1 MAQQILGTVGSDSLF
16 GSLVEDLIIGFA
28 GNDVMLGAD
37 GNDGIAGNSG
47 IDVIAGN
54 KGDDTMEGG
63 QDGDFILAGQDKDIA
78 RGDAGNDSIA
88 GNEGEDSLF
97 GNDGDD
103 VVYGGKANDFIW
115 GGRGNDSLFG
125 DIGNDVIFGDRGA
138 DSISGGDGNDLFVL
152 TKGGGGATIEDAD
165 VISDFKTGDRL
176 AVAPGLTLA
185 EINLQFVPSQNNAS
199 VGDMVIRDL
208 GDRTGSFLA
217 VIKGVA
223 PGAITRNS
231 FVDEIVPLASPPV
244 TPPTDG
250 GGGGTPKPPANNT
263 LQALSASF
271 NIAEDTLLNNQLQVN
286 NPQNKVLT
294 YTLEGTPTLG
304 SATLDPKT
312 GILTYIPNPNV
323 SGLETL
329 SFKVNDGT
337 ADSAPAT
344 LRINVFS
351 AEDIPTAIAQ
361 NIPAAKNQP
370 LPIALVGSDGDGDP
384 LTATVTTLPLNGKLF
399 QTTDGITPEAA
410 ITAVGTKVTN
420 PQGLVIF
427 QPNPGTL
434 GEVTFGYTVSDGK
447 ADSAP
452 ATVAVNLQESIG
464 SNNTT
469 IDLNGSSAPGQG
481 FSTSFTPSGAAIS
494 LVDPANLTL
503 ADPDKTATQDVI
515 LSSATVQITNL
526 QNGADELLDASLI
539 GNITKTYNAATG
551 TLVLTGAA
559 SIDLYQAALRTVTYR
574 NTNPTP
580 NPSTRIINFTVS
592 DATGTSSPVFS
603 SVAYTPVG
611 VTDSVIMTTGM
622 AGTTWTLP
630 ASAFLANDIGTSLS
644 ITSITA
650 IPANLGGFGATA
662 NGSLP
667 VTGVTLTAPG
677 GLGVTGSFT
686 YNLQNA
692 NNLTATAT
700 VNLSTIGSGGGA
712 DNVTGGNGPDILDG
726 KDENDIIDGGPGSD
740 LLNGGRGTDSLTGGL
755 GSDIFT
761 YGRFDGSLALD
772 ANSTDLLTEITTD
785 RRHDVIL
792 DFVPGVDKI
801 GVSIAGMA
809 PNTLNSPDDILLP
822 VQTGV
827 AVDTDILPNG
837 AFLFAYE
844 LSGST
849 YIIYD
854 ENSNNINGN
863 DSRVWAKLQGVTGLG
878 SLNANDFVF
887 I

>member
-1 MAQQILGTVGSDSLF
+1 MAQQILGTAGSDSLF

-125 DIGNDVIFGDRGA
+125 DLGNDVIFGDRGA
-138 DSISGGDGNDLFVL
+138 DSISGGEGNDLFVL
-152 TKGGGGATIEDAD
+152 TKGGGGATIDDAD

-223 PGAITRNS
+223 SGAVTRNT
-231 FVDEIVPLASPPV
+231 FVEKIEPLPGTT
-244 TPPTDG
+244 TPPPPD
-250 GGGGTPKPPANNT
+250 GGGTPPPPTNNT
-263 LQALSASF
+263 LQALNASF
-271 NIAEDTLLNNQLQVN
+271 NIAEDTLLNNQLQAN
-286 NPQNKVLT
+286 NPKNKVLT

-304 SATLDPKT
+304 TAQLDPKT

-344 LRINVFS
+344 LRINVFPS
-351 AEDIPTAIAQ
+351 EDIPIAISQ
-361 NIPAAKNQP
+361 NIPAAKNQL

-410 ITAVGTKVTN
+410 ITAAGTKVTN

-447 ADSAP
+447 ADSTP

-464 SNNTT
+464 LNNTA
-469 IDLNGSSAPGQG
+469 IDLNGPSTPGQG
-481 FSTSFTPSGAAIS
+481 FTTAFTPGGAAIP
-494 LVDPANLTL
+494 LVDAANLTIT
-503 ADPDKTATQDVI
+503 DPEKTPSQDVI

-526 QNGADELLDASLI
+526 QNGADELLDASPI

-559 SIDLYQAALRTVTYR
+559 SIDLYQAVLRSVTYT

-580 NPSTRIINFTVS
+580 NPSTRIINFTVNDGS
-592 DATGTSSPVFS
+592 GTSSPVFS
-603 SVAYTPVG
+603 SVAYAPVG
-611 VTDSVIMTTGM
+611 VNDSITITNTTR
-622 AGTTWTLP
+622 AVVP
-630 ASAFLANDIGTSLS
+630 ASWLLANDIGASLS
-644 ITSITA
+644 ISGNT
-650 IPANLGGFGATA
+650 PAVGPGGFNVNVTPNGTTTVNSFRLQSAGAA
-662 NGSLP
+662 FPN
-667 VTGVTLTAPG
+667 
-677 GLGVTGSFT
+677 GSFT
-686 YNLQNA
+686 YTLKTLS
-692 NNLTATAT
+692 NLTSTAT
-700 VNLSTIGSGGGA
+700 VDLTVINF
-712 DNVTGGNGPDILDG
+712 NGPANGTIPG
-726 KDENDIIDGGPGSD
+726 TPGIDLLAGGGPGPD
-740 LLNGGRGTDSLTGGL
+740 TLTGGASPDLFIYYDRNNGTPALNATSAGIAAAIATQNMDVITDFTSGEDKL
-755 GSDIFT
+755 GFDVLN
-761 YGRFDGSLALD
+761 FDGGNLLFNGPED
-772 ANSTDLLTEITTD
+772 VLLT
-785 RRHDVIL
+785 
-792 DFVPGVDKI
+792 
-801 GVSIAGMA
+801 
-809 PNTLNSPDDILLP
+809 
-822 VQTGV
+822 VQSG
-827 AVDTDILPNG
+827 ASVDTDILPNG
-837 AFLFAYE
+837 AYLFAYE
-844 LSGST
+844 TAGST
-849 YIIYD
+849 YLIYD
-854 ENSNNINGN
+854 EDSNNIAGN
-863 DSRVWAKLQGVTGLG
+863 NSRVLAQLQGISGLG
-878 SLNANDFVF
+878 TLNLNDFLF
-887 I
+887 YS